1 MRCDACKDCL
11 RRNIG
16 VLAMKSLG
24 GRGQIVVSPL
34 VPAFPVVSGLRLSYA
49 TRGVAVAGVVRNPYL
64 GPSPFAPATFW
75 SPFAIPATRVTVYYN
90 SPAVLTNPPIV
101 VRQPIV
107 VVPER
112 RVEPGEDAEFFRI
125 EPRRG
130 KPPGRDAK
138 PQADRAEPAP
148 MPGMPRGN
156 FRPIEPKDRARAERP
171 GVPKPPPQ
179 PGARS
184 AAFVAEGRAAFRAQM
199 YGRAE
204 RLFQSAAMAVP
215 AEPTAPFLVA
225 QLTDHRCGHST
236 VTGSCGC
243 TSHQQCAD
251 THGVGAFCVA
261 IEGGLCTCALA

>member
-1 MRCDACKDCL
+1 SDCTAVGTP
-11 RRNIG
+11 RWSSAAFWDRKGIG
-16 VLAMKSLG
+16 VMRSAQGLFAALLLLLAAAG

-49 TRGVAVAGVVRNPYL
+49 TRGVAVAGVVGNPYL

-148 MPGMPRGN
+148 
-156 FRPIEPKDRARAERP
+156 
-171 GVPKPPPQ
+171 
-179 PGARS
+179 
-184 AAFVAEGRAAFRAQM
+184 
-199 YGRAE
+199 
-204 RLFQSAAMAVP
+204 
-215 AEPTAPFLVA
+215 
-225 QLTDHRCGHST
+225 
-236 VTGSCGC
+236 
-243 TSHQQCAD
+243 
-251 THGVGAFCVA
+251 
-261 IEGGLCTCALA
+261 